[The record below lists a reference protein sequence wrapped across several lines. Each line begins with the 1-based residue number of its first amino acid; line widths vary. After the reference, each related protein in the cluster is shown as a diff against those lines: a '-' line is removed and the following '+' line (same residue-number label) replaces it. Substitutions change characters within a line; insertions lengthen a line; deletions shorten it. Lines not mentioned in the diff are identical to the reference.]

1 MRAPLDKAFKLAMG
15 ERIRKKREE
24 MGLSRERFA
33 ELIDMT
39 THSVAQIEL
48 GNRAASYISLRKICD
63 LLGVTA
69 DYVLYGVVPADIPD
83 GLTLAL
89 SRLDAK
95 YMACVEQQVQALL
108 KAVYIYKEKDPDN
121 E

>member
-1 MRAPLDKAFKLAMG
+1 MRAPLDKDFKLAMG

-24 MGLSRERFA
+24 MHMSRDQFA

-48 GNRAASYISLRKICD
+48 GNRAASYISLRKICS

-69 DYVLYGVVPADIPD
+69 DYVLYGIVPAEIPD
-83 GLTLAL
+83 SLTLSL
-89 SRLDAK
+89 SRLDSK
-95 YMACVEQQVQALL
+95 YMPCVQEQVQALL
-108 KAVYIYKEKDPDN
+108 KAVYISKEKDTDD